1 MDEQQRTQFIPRNV
15 INNSRILGFKKRN
28 LIEGVV
34 WVAVFALFVNLI
46 PFVLKVKIII
56 IVSIGLVLLIINGFG
71 IRGNALSATIVSFIR
86 YRYYTNKFS
95 YRRLNNVTENE
106 KPIIDP
112 NTRKVRTITENRSV
126 RFVKKFL
133 GED

>member
-1 MDEQQRTQFIPRNV
+1 MDEQQRVQFIPRNV